1 MFHEVLTRRSR
12 RPFTVYAIS
21 KDLGAVDGT
30 PTDPV
35 VWAIGMLRDP
45 VVQFATATG
54 AVEQRLPY
62 WRSKFSQDQDIVCLQ
77 LG

>member
-1 MFHEVLTRRSR
+1 MFQQVLTWCLCS
-12 RPFTVYAIS
+12 PFTVYAIS
-21 KDLGAVDGT
+21 NDLGAVGGT

-45 VVQFATATG
+45 VVQFSTATG
-54 AVEQRLPY
+54 AVEQRVPY
-62 WRSKFSQDQDIVCLQ
+62 WRSKFSLYQDIVCLQ